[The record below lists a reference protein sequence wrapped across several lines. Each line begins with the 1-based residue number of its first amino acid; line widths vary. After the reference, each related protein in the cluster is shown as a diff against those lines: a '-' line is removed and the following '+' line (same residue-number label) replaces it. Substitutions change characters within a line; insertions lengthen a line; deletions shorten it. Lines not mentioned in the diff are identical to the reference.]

1 MVERPGAPSLRNR
14 MLALVLGGVA
24 VAWIGAAVFAY
35 RDARHE
41 TDELL
46 DGYLAQS
53 AALIVAQAG
62 EDLDELQLEHAAQL
76 HRYARRVAFQI
87 WDDGQTLRTHSAN
100 APDRRLSPRTE
111 GFDEVEV
118 DGQNWRVFSSYDP
131 HRKILVQV
139 GELRNARDAIAL
151 AVARGLAAPM
161 VVALPVLGVLLWIA
175 VTLGLAPL
183 GAVGQAVARREPANL
198 APLDIESPPREV
210 APLVASLNSLFERV
224 RASMEHERRFT
235 ADAAH
240 ELRTPVA
247 ALRGQAEVALA
258 ANDEGQRRH
267 ALGGVI
273 AGCDR
278 AAHLIDQLLTLARLD
293 PARAGSPDETADLA
307 AVAREVA
314 AMHAQAALERGLE
327 LSVEAPVSAIV
338 AVEPALLQILL
349 RNLVDNAVRYAAGVG
364 REIRIEVVDGDHPV
378 CRIVDDGPGVPPEE
392 RARLGE
398 RFHRREGTGEEGSG
412 LGLSIVQRIADL
424 CGATVT
430 FETAPGGRGLC
441 VTVHFLAKRMS
452 D

>member
-1 MVERPGAPSLRNR
+1 

-87 WDDGQTLRTHSAN
+87 WDDGKTLRTHSAN

-183 GAVGQAVARREPANL
+183 GAVGQAVARRDPANL
-198 APLDIESPPREV
+198 TPLDVESPPREV

-247 ALRGQAEVALA
+247 ALRAQAEVALA
-258 ANDEGQRRH
+258 ANDEATATPRARRCH
-267 ALGGVI
+267 
-273 AGCDR
+273 
-278 AAHLIDQLLTLARLD
+278 
-293 PARAGSPDETADLA
+293 
-307 AVAREVA
+307 
-314 AMHAQAALERGLE
+314 RGL
-327 LSVEAPVSAIV
+327 
-338 AVEPALLQILL
+338 
-349 RNLVDNAVRYAAGVG
+349 R
-364 REIRIEVVDGDHPV
+364 
-378 CRIVDDGPGVPPEE
+378 
-392 RARLGE
+392 
-398 RFHRREGTGEEGSG
+398 
-412 LGLSIVQRIADL
+412 
-424 CGATVT
+424 
-430 FETAPGGRGLC
+430 PGG
-441 VTVHFLAKRMS
+441 TS
-452 D
+452 DRPVANTCAARSSASRESR

>member
-1 MVERPGAPSLRNR
+1 

-62 EDLDELQLEHAAQL
+62 EDLDELQLEHAPQL

-87 WDDGQTLRTHSAN
+87 WDGGKSLRTHSAN

-139 GELRNARDAIAL
+139 GEARNARDAIAL

-183 GAVGQAVARREPANL
+183 RAVGRAVARRDPANL
-198 APLDIESPPREV
+198 APLDVGR
-210 APLVASLNSLFERV
+210 LRV
-224 RASMEHERRFT
+224 RWRRSSQASTRCSSACERRWSMS
-235 ADAAH
+235 AVSLRM
-240 ELRTPVA
+240 LRTNCARQSPHCGRRLKLL
-247 ALRGQAEVALA
+247 LRQTM
-258 ANDEGQRRH
+258 RRSD
-267 ALGGVI
+267 ATRSVVSS
-273 AGCDR
+273 R
-278 AAHLIDQLLTLARLD
+278 AAT
-293 PARAGSPDETADLA
+293 
-307 AVAREVA
+307 
-314 AMHAQAALERGLE
+314 
-327 LSVEAPVSAIV
+327 
-338 AVEPALLQILL
+338 
-349 RNLVDNAVRYAAGVG
+349 G
-364 REIRIEVVDGDHPV
+364 RHI
-378 CRIVDDGPGVPPEE
+378 
-392 RARLGE
+392 
-398 RFHRREGTGEEGSG
+398 
-412 LGLSIVQRIADL
+412 
-424 CGATVT
+424 
-430 FETAPGGRGLC
+430 
-441 VTVHFLAKRMS
+441 
-452 D
+452 